1 MFYRLIEEKR
11 NQWLGDRTC
20 PVRGLLEY
28 ITDSGYM
35 RDAQVEAI
43 KTYLFLK
50 IVGKN
55 KPLWQLFYE
64 GFFNS
69 ANLDDLAVRTSV
81 RNLFASTPAALA
93 LYSYSKLT
101 DKSGKQLSTG
111 LEKQILENGE
121 ALDYRKIF
129 KDIFYG
135 VEYADY
141 LFSLPMGAGKTY
153 LMAAFI
159 YLDLYFAIQEPN
171 NPVFAH
177 NFLILAPSGLK
188 SSIVPSLRN
197 IKDFDPSWVIPPP
210 ASDQLRQSVRF
221 EILDE
226 QKTKSK
232 STIIKN
238 PNARKL
244 AQYQP
249 YEDLFGLIA
258 VTNAEKVILNGLNEN
273 ETDSEGNVLLYVKQ
287 ANELRD
293 QISKIPHLALYIDEV
308 HHAADADIKLRQVV
322 NRWNTGTHVTGV
334 LGFSGTPYLEKA
346 EKVAIGDTFEIKNTD
361 LANVVFH
368 YPLIQGLGNFLKI
381 PNVSYAD
388 LETEDIVRNGVT
400 DFLNKYADT
409 VYEDG
414 TTAKLAIY
422 CGQIET
428 LEEVV
433 YPLVSRLVA
442 ERGMDA
448 GCILKHH
455 QGNRAYKQPEDSE
468 TAFCSLDSPL
478 SPHRIVLLVQIGK
491 EGWDCHSLTGVI
503 LPQKGACPTNM
514 VLQTSCRCLR
524 QVKKGARESALI
536 WLNPFNAE
544 KLNKQLIQL
553 QNITL
558 REFSQG
564 GADGKKQ
571 IERFSRM
578 DVCHVPPIDF
588 YQFHVRF
595 DELIIDDRPAAQR
608 LAEQD
613 FFVKTKRGTVI
624 HQDFSGAVD
633 GYSDALEEADSSP
646 VTFHAWLALI
656 AKESFGHLSTDSLF
670 GLADILR
677 PLFETIAPETPAGY
691 RVLSP
696 AYDQERIRSL
706 IRRAF
711 VPKREIV
718 LKEEEIPQKAELLEI
733 RNLKS
738 PIRTDNTA
746 LYHPDQ
752 DLVKRIVEAD
762 KTRWLTPEE
771 IEKAK
776 SVLEEQFK
784 SMGVRLPMSDF
795 NPYPERRYTYHYL
808 PYRFDSGLE
817 LSYFQSII
825 PLLKDKGVEFYFNG
839 DDNLTAFK
847 IECYA
852 RIGKTWRSLGHY
864 VPDFIMLSRDEN
876 GSIYKIAIIE
886 TKGLGFAAHFA
897 ERRHFMEQEFVP
909 RNNRQFGYNRFS
921 FLYLEDTLSQEARR
935 DKTLALLQ
943 DFF

>member
-1 MFYRLIEEKR
+1 MFYRLIEEKL
-11 NQWLGDRTC
+11 NQWLGDKTC
-20 PVRGLLEY
+20 SVRGLLDY
-28 ITDSGYM
+28 ITDRGYM

-64 GFFNS
+64 GFFNCD
-69 ANLDDLAVRTSV
+69 NLDDLAVRTSV
-81 RNLFASTPAALA
+81 RELFASTPAALA
-93 LYSYSKLT
+93 LYSYSRLT
-101 DKSGKQLSTG
+101 DKGGKRLSPG
-111 LEKQILENGE
+111 LEKLILENGH

-129 KDIFYG
+129 TDIFYG

-159 YLDLYFAIQEPN
+159 YLDLYFALQEPN

-177 NFLILAPSGLK
+177 NFLVLAPSGLK

-197 IKDFDPSWVIPPP
+197 IKGFDPSWVIPKP
-210 ASDQLRQSVRF
+210 ASDQLRKLVRF

-258 VTNAEKVILNGLNEN
+258 ITNAEKVILNGLNED
-273 ETDSEGNVLLYVKQ
+273 ESDSEGNVLLYVKQ

-322 NRWNTGTHVTGV
+322 NQWNKGTCTGV

-346 EKVAIGDTFEIKNTD
+346 EKVAIDDTFEIKNTD

-368 YPLIQGLGNFLKI
+368 YPLIQGLGNFLKV

-388 LETEDIVRNGVT
+388 LDTEGIVCNGVT
-400 DFLNKYADT
+400 DFLSKYADT

-422 CGQIET
+422 CGKIET

-433 YPLVSRLVA
+433 YPLVARLVA
-442 ERGMDA
+442 ERGM
-448 GCILKHH
+448 GTECILKHH
-455 QGNRAYKQPEDSE
+455 QGNRAYKQPEGSE
-468 TAFCSLDSPL
+468 AAFSSLDSPL

-503 LPQKGACPTNM
+503 LPHKGACPTNM

-524 QVKKGARESALI
+524 QVQKGARESALI

-544 KLNKQLIQL
+544 KLNQRLIQL

-558 REFSQG
+558 QEFSQG
-564 GADGKKQ
+564 GSNGKKQ

-608 LAEQD
+608 LEGQD
-613 FFVKTKRGTVI
+613 LLIKTKRETVV

-656 AKESFGHLSTDSLF
+656 AKESFGHLSTDALF
-670 GLADILR
+670 RLKDFLH
-677 PLFETIAPETPAGY
+677 PLFENITVETSLGY

-696 AYDQERIRSL
+696 AYDQVRIRSL
-706 IRRAF
+706 IRLAF
-711 VPKREIV
+711 IPKRELV
-718 LKEEEIPQKAELLEI
+718 LKEEEIPQSAELLEI
-733 RNLKS
+733 SNLKS
-738 PIRTDNTA
+738 PIWAESTA
-746 LYHPDQ
+746 LYHPNQ
-752 DLVKRIVEAD
+752 NMVKEIVEAD
-762 KTRWLTPEE
+762 KNRWLTPEE

-776 SVLEEQFK
+776 SILEEHFK
-784 SMGVRLPMSDF
+784 SLGISPTMPTF

-808 PYRFDSGLE
+808 PYHFDSGLE
-817 LSYFQSII
+817 LSYFQSIL
-825 PLLKDKGVEFYFNG
+825 PMLKDKGVEFYFNG

-852 RIGKTWRSLGHY
+852 RTGKTWRSLGRY
-864 VPDFIMLSRDEN
+864 VPDFIMLSRDET
-876 GSIYKIAIIE
+876 GSIYKVAIVE
-886 TKGLGFAAHFA
+886 TKGLGFAANFA
-897 ERRHFMEQEFVP
+897 ERRRFMEQEFVP
-909 RNNRQFGYNRFS
+909 RNNSQFGYNRFT

-935 DKTLALLQ
+935 DKTLTLLQ